1 MKRMHANHEISSYT
15 SKMLMDIAALDQHA
29 MIQITDLQAR
39 IIEVNDCLLSA
50 TGFSNSELIGQSA
63 SSLYHDRDRP
73 MAFEIRDKI
82 LAGLA
87 WTGEMRL
94 MRKDGS
100 VMWTQATIVPR
111 RDSEGALVGA
121 ISIRSDISESK
132 FADHHNDLTTT
143 LHKLSDE
150 VYMIDSDTFSF
161 TYMNEAAMRRAKT
174 NESGYDNW
182 NLRKLFSDQ
191 EFDGFVQRIAPLLDG
206 KTDQV
211 HYDAVLFNV
220 PYELR
225 LQLYK
230 APAGKR
236 IIVAILRDKTE
247 QAEIERVRAELLATI
262 SHELRTPMTSI
273 KGAMGLLLSNAAGEL
288 PEKARGMLSI
298 AYRNAD
304 RLVMIINDIL
314 DIEKIAA
321 GQMDFDMQV
330 MPLVVVVEEA
340 IAANEQFANRFD
352 VSVSLIEADRDAA
365 ASFDFGRTLQVL
377 TNLLSNAAKFS
388 PPGGR
393 VDVVMK
399 RVKDRMRIS
408 VRDFGEGIDEAAQAS
423 IFERFTQAASGSRR
437 GVASTGLGLNIA
449 RAIMDEQNGSIDFV
463 SRLGEGSTFFVEFP
477 LVKVGSIYDTDERD
491 GDKQVEGA

>member
-1 MKRMHANHEISSYT
+1 
-15 SKMLMDIAALDQHA
+15 MDIAALDQHA

-50 TGFSNSELIGQSA
+50 TGFSNSDLIGQSA

-206 KTDQV
+206 KT
-211 HYDAVLFNV
+211 ANN
-220 PYELR
+220 
-225 LQLYK
+225 
-230 APAGKR
+230 
-236 IIVAILRDKTE
+236 
-247 QAEIERVRAELLATI
+247 
-262 SHELRTPMTSI
+262 M
-273 KGAMGLLLSNAAGEL
+273 
-288 PEKARGMLSI
+288 
-298 AYRNAD
+298 
-304 RLVMIINDIL
+304 
-314 DIEKIAA
+314 
-321 GQMDFDMQV
+321 
-330 MPLVVVVEEA
+330 A
-340 IAANEQFANRFD
+340 IALSRFITMLFC
-352 VSVSLIEADRDAA
+352 ST
-365 ASFDFGRTLQVL
+365 FP
-377 TNLLSNAAKFS
+377 TNCGFS
-388 PPGGR
+388 YTRRPPGNASSSPFFATKPNR
-393 VDVVMK
+393 PRLSASARNCSPRSAM
-399 RVKDRMRIS
+399 S
-408 VRDFGEGIDEAAQAS
+408 CVR
-423 IFERFTQAASGSRR
+423 R
-437 GVASTGLGLNIA
+437 
-449 RAIMDEQNGSIDFV
+449 
-463 SRLGEGSTFFVEFP
+463 
-477 LVKVGSIYDTDERD
+477 
-491 GDKQVEGA
+491 